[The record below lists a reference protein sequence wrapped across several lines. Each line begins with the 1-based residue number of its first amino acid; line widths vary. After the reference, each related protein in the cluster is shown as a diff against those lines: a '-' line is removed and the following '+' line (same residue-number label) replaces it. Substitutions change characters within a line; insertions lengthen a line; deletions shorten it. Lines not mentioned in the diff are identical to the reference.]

1 MENNLHQPTTQLPTV
16 RIHLRTTSPSRHPHH
31 CACVTGAPWR
41 ARRARGPRSRPLS
54 GEQGAARHGGHA
66 HVVGRAGVRGVP
78 RLRAGPAPRLRTGG
92 AGRIPRRWRRRA
104 QDDEVSV
111 PAARRRPAAREA
123 QAGAL
128 RLPQGAAAGA
138 QAARAGHSGPP
149 LPCERRAARV
159 CLVGVSGYAPRRAV
173 RLRAP
178 LVSLPLLS
186 EPLISPGCLLG
197 SVGSSVLSAFH
208 SWPLFF
214 HFWCVA
220 WLGRATPK
228 SQVLFFFNS

>member
-1 MENNLHQPTTQLPTV
+1 MSGKQP
-16 RIHLRTTSPSRHPHH
+16 SPNHSPASHGWDPPSDYKSQQAPAQ
-31 CACVTGAPWR
+31 CACVTGVPWR
-41 ARRARGPRSRPLS
+41 ARRARGPRPRPLS

-78 RLRAGPAPRLRTGG
+78 RRRAGPAPRLRTGG

-138 QAARAGHSGPP
+138 QATRAGHIGPP
-149 LPCERRAARV
+149 LSCERRAARV
-159 CLVGVSGYAPRRAV
+159 CLIGVSGCAPRRAV

-178 LVSLPLLS
+178 LVSLPGLS
-186 EPLISPGCLLG
+186 EPLISLPGVSWALWGPPSYLPFTLG
-197 SVGSSVLSAFH
+197 
-208 SWPLFF
+208 LFSF
-214 HFWCVA
+214 IFGV
-220 WLGRATPK
+220 
-228 SQVLFFFNS
+228 

>member
-1 MENNLHQPTTQLPTV
+1 MSGKQPPN
-16 RIHLRTTSPSRHPHH
+16 HSPASHGWDAPSDYKSQQASHH
-31 CACVTGAPWR
+31 CACVSGAPWR
-41 ARRARGPRSRPLS
+41 ARRARGPRPRPLS

-111 PAARRRPAAREA
+111 PAAGRRPAAREA

-138 QAARAGHSGPP
+138 QAARAGHIGPP

-159 CLVGVSGYAPRRAV
+159 CLVGVSGCAPRRAV
-173 RLRAP
+173 RFRAP
-178 LVSLPLLS
+178 LVSLPLVS
-186 EPLISPGCLLG
+186 EPLISLSGVPWAQWAPPTYLLFTLGLFSFIFGVYPG
-197 SVGSSVLSAFH
+197 SAEGHPGPGFVF
-208 SWPLFF
+208 L
-214 HFWCVA
+214 
-220 WLGRATPK
+220 
-228 SQVLFFFNS
+228 